1 MTASQISR
9 PWIPWVLV
17 PGLVFLVI
25 GAFIA
30 FMPRGY
36 SVNLGLIGQ
45 GRPAVVQVY
54 DDNAVHSHELME
66 AFNKIRD
73 DYEARVEFLVAN
85 LSLQEGKS
93 FSKRYNA
100 DAISIV
106 FFSPEGKV
114 LHTLSGL
121 QTPETLKKAIEQAF
135 SF

>member
-1 MTASQISR
+1 MTTSQISR

-25 GAFIA
+25 GTFIA
-30 FMPRGY
+30 LMPRGY

-54 DDNAVHSHELME
+54 DDNAVLSHQLME

-93 FSKRYNA
+93 FSERY
-100 DAISIV
+100 DAQAITIV
-106 FFSPEGKV
+106 FFSPEGEV